1 MKKVVRR
8 KAPVNLPPPKIR
20 RRIGGDESYVT
31 SLKMSRSQRGQAEQ
45 VILEC
50 RRKTGIKLSFA
61 DLVRIGLPHA
71 FDEVRELIEN
81 ALEGKKTTFKK
92 RKDKH

>member
-1 MKKVVRR
+1 MKKVVRQ
-8 KAPVNLPPPKIR
+8 KAPSNPPPQIR
-20 RRIGGDESYVT
+20 RRIEGDESYVT
-31 SLKMSRSQRGQAEQ
+31 SLKMSRSQREQAEQ

-50 RRKTGIKLSFA
+50 RQKTGIKLSFA